1 MEQKERTGMSKGLL
15 QALGGLKQ
23 GEKVS
28 RSLLAAMGEPAR
40 EVSESVEEQ
49 LKLPDLVAS
58 EVQEDTSRKEKELF
72 IKLKQP
78 ASKPRQYF

>member
-1 MEQKERTGMSKGLL
+1 MSKGLL

-28 RSLLAAMGEPAR
+28 GSLLAAMGEPGR
-40 EVSESVEEQ
+40 KVSESVEEQ
-49 LKLPDLVAS
+49 FKLPDLVAS

-72 IKLKQP
+72 IKPKQR